1 MRNWVGAA
9 TAVGVILAQVA
20 PAVAQTAAS
29 PANGASAPQADKAAE
44 NGEDADQ
51 ETVAADLLTAI
62 PDPAKVV
69 RPELAFKATPEIEAT
84 YAKYF
89 YFHRADASFTDALA
103 DIRECDGF
111 ARGLSMGRDYNVA
124 VPYPYAGTLAGG
136 IGGAI
141 GSALAVAIFGSAELR
156 KQRRVN
162 MRRCMHYKGYQR
174 YGLEKERWQA
184 FNFEEGLSSVKEVD
198 RQRMLAQQALV
209 ASSPIPAQKDLG
221 L

>member
-1 MRNWVGAA
+1 MRNWIGTV
-9 TAVGVILAQVA
+9 TAVGLIVSQIA
-20 PAVAQTAAS
+20 PAVAQTAPQPEQA
-29 PANGASAPQADKAAE
+29 APKPTAE
-44 NGEDADQ
+44 KGDDADQ

-62 PDPAKVV
+62 PDPATVQ
-69 RPELAFKATPEIEAT
+69 RPDLTFKSTPEIEVT
-84 YAKYF
+84 FAKYY
-89 YFHRADASFTDALA
+89 YFHRADTSFTEALA

-111 ARGLSMGRDYNVA
+111 ARGLSMGRDYNMA

-174 YGLEKERWQA
+174 FGLEKERWQT
-184 FNFEEGLSSVKEVD
+184 FNFEEGLSSVKEPD

-209 ASSPIPAQKDLG
+209 ASSPIPEQKDLG